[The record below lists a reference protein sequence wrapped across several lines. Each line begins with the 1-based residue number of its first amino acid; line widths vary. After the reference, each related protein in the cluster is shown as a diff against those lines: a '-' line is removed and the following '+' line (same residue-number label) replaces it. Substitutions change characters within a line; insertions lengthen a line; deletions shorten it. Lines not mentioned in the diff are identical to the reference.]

1 MYKDKTN
8 RVIKILS
15 KLTTKIGIERDN
27 NQLVMQLP
35 RMNYFCRSV
44 TMSDYYI

>member
-15 KLTTKIGIERDN
+15 KLTTKTGTERDN
-27 NQLVMQLP
+27 NQLVMQ
-35 RMNYFCRSV
+35 
-44 TMSDYYI
+44 